1 MNFLRTNKPT
11 NQTTSNQ
18 TVIEMKGLGKSESS
32 DSDFGWIGRGIEV
45 NGDIAFSEK
54 LQVDGRVTGK
64 LTSDTG
70 TLVIGESGR
79 IDSQIDVGVCVVH
92 GELQGNII
100 ARSKLEIRKTGRVH
114 GDVVTPVL
122 LVEEGAVFNGA
133 IRMTQETGGRL
144 IEDVRLT
151 DIDGGGRRQAS
162 GA

>member
-1 MNFLRTNKPT
+1 MTVMKFLRANKT
-11 NQTTSNQ
+11 G
-18 TVIEMKGLGKSESS
+18 IDMKGLGKSESNE
-32 DSDFGWIGRGIEV
+32 SDFGWIGRGIEV
-45 NGDIAFSEK
+45 KGDIAFSDK
-54 LQVDGRVTGK
+54 LQVDGKVTGK

-79 IDSQIDVGVCVVH
+79 LDSQIDVGVCVVH
-92 GELQGNII
+92 GELHGNVI

-114 GDVVTPVL
+114 GDVITPVL

-144 IEDVRLT
+144 LEDVRLT
-151 DIDGGGRRQAS
+151 DIDAGGRRHAS